1 MTTSDKTTLVLGASL
16 NVSRF
21 SNICIRT
28 LVDNSIPTLALGLR
42 EGEVSGVPIK
52 TGFPSFTDIDTIT
65 LYLGPKN
72 QKSFY
77 DYIIDLKPKRII
89 FNPGTWNQELVT
101 LAREN
106 NIEVVN
112 NCTLMMISGGYY

>member
-1 MTTSDKTTLVLGASL
+1 MTKSDKLTLVLGASL

-28 LVDNSIPTLALGLR
+28 LVDNNIPTLALGLR
-42 EGEVSGVPIK
+42 EGEVSGVHIK
-52 TGFPSFTDIDTIT
+52 TGFPSFNDIDTIT

-101 LAREN
+101 LAKEN